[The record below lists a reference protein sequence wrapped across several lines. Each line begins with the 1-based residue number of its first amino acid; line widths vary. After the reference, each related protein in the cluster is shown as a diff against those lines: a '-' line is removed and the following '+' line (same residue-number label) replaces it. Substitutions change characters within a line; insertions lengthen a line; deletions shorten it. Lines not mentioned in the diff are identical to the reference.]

1 MFKKFKDILFH
12 PFLLDWKAC
21 HTKSFSG
28 SCFLCFVCSF
38 FFFLVENVGY
48 LAAGSGVS
56 WLRDACSCTVVIQFI
71 VLFSLAEDSIF
82 LWTGAPPLA
91 VLLTFI
97 DPIVLF
103 CIKRKRIA
111 SFYSLV
117 DC

>member
-1 MFKKFKDILFH
+1 MSYQELFRKLFSMFE
-12 PFLLDWKAC
+12 C
-21 HTKSFSG
+21 R
-28 SCFLCFVCSF
+28 LCI
-38 FFFLVENVGY
+38 FLVKNVGY

-71 VLFSLAEDSIF
+71 VVFSLAEDSIF
-82 LWTGAPPLA
+82 LWTGAPPLV

-111 SFYSLV
+111 SVYSLV